1 MISIQILVPHIHV
14 TYGFETE
21 ERSLK
26 GDTDPYITCKSVETF
41 QHLTTNSNYVSCYN
55 AESSHLEMV
64 KIVGSWCLSQYSF
77 FRHRHF
83 SCCQGPSSS
92 YELQHQNLFSA
103 LYREQHV
110 KGSSYFTKMLF
121 LNGTIT
127 LTCEPVLLDQSH
139 LQAKDCLPTEPFSSN
154 INVLWLKLFL

>member
-1 MISIQILVPHIHV
+1 MISIQIFVPHIHV

-41 QHLTTNSNYVSCYN
+41 QHLTTNSNYVFCYN

-77 FRHRHF
+77 SGIDIFHAVRGLAVPM
-83 SCCQGPSSS
+83 SYSTKTSSVLCTENS
-92 YELQHQNLFSA
+92 MSKVQVISQ
-103 LYREQHV
+103 RC
-110 KGSSYFTKMLF
+110 YF
-121 LNGTIT
+121 
-127 LTCEPVLLDQSH
+127 
-139 LQAKDCLPTEPFSSN
+139 
-154 INVLWLKLFL
+154 